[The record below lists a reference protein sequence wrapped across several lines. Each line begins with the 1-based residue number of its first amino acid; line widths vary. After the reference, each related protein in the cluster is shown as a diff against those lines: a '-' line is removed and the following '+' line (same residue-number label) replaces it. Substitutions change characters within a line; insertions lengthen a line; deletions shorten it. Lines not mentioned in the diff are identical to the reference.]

1 MKNYIVFFTLVLN
14 VTFVACNKNDSLPI
28 EHPKTANTNT
38 ISCITKVP
46 SANEYYVSVNDARK
60 FADAIRPGKT
70 FKIEPYVVEKDTLL
84 YFINYD
90 KGWVILA
97 GDKRLNPFVAE
108 SESGDISMPTSNGNL
123 NAWIDSYADEIRVI
137 RTVIDKKENEF
148 TELWA
153 RVSQNNTHVIQ
164 KKMVRKQRRRPI
176 NGLLSHIHIAIQRH
190 IVMFIHIY

>member
-70 FKIEPYVVEKDTLL
+70 FKIEPYRERHFAIL
-84 YFINYD
+84 Y
-90 KGWVILA
+90 KL
-97 GDKRLNPFVAE
+97 
-108 SESGDISMPTSNGNL
+108 
-123 NAWIDSYADEIRVI
+123 
-137 RTVIDKKENEF
+137 
-148 TELWA
+148 
-153 RVSQNNTHVIQ
+153 
-164 KKMVRKQRRRPI
+164 
-176 NGLLSHIHIAIQRH
+176 
-190 IVMFIHIY
+190 